1 MWLKEE
7 IARELFNRLM
17 TIILSGLECPSIHA
31 EMPLNE
37 YLDKY
42 IKYIDARSRRIKASL
57 CVPFYIDVS
66 DLDEELK
73 KLPLLYS
80 DTGIYF
86 NIVLADIHF
95 TSNSNVYAVIT
106 DRSLKDGKM
115 AFSLRVQ
122 NISKEDGRI
131 WNTVN
136 FEGENFVVTDDAVGY
151 SFENCELINK
161 LFGEDERDEEFD

>member
-1 MWLKEE
+1 MWLKEDL
-7 IARELFNRLM
+7 AKELFNRLM
-17 TIILSGLECPSIHA
+17 IVILSGLECPSVYA

-42 IKYIDARSRRIKASL
+42 LLYIDARSRRIKASL

-66 DLDEELK
+66 DLEEELK
-73 KLPLLYS
+73 DLPLLYS
-80 DTGIYF
+80 DTGTYF
-86 NIVLADIHF
+86 NIVLSDIRF

-115 AFSLRVQ
+115 AFSLRLQ
-122 NISKEDGRI
+122 NISKEDGRV

-136 FEGENFVVTDDAVGY
+136 VLGENFVVTDDAVGY
-151 SFENCELINK
+151 SFKNCELVNK
-161 LFGEDERDEEFD
+161 LFGEDDERE